1 MTQIYA
7 LTDNGSITLQVK
19 LHEVSEKCDR
29 VELKHNLIETM
40 NHYQGIGLSANQC
53 GVMERV
59 FVMYE
64 DFRKREIVACFNP
77 NIIISSTDTIL
88 MDEGCLTYPGLW
100 LKVSRPETVQ
110 VVFEDEFG
118 ETQKRKYSGLEA
130 RVFQHEMDHME
141 GTDFTQKVS
150 KLKLDLAMKR
160 RNKQLKKSEQYREFR
175 QLT

>member
-1 MTQIYA
+1 MVDMIYNLLDKDHPMIHMKMEYA
-7 LTDNGSITLQVK
+7 KQP
-19 LHEVSEKCDR
+19 EDR
-29 VELKHNLIETM
+29 VEFSKDMAESM
-40 NHYQGIGLSANQC
+40 KEWGGIGLSANQV
-53 GVMERV
+53 GLALRMFV
-59 FVMYE
+59 FGDNKHYVP
-64 DFRKREIVACFNP
+64 CFNP
-77 NIIISSTDTIL
+77 KIL
-88 MDEGCLTYPGLW
+88 EYGGPEVAIEEGCLTYPGLW